1 MSRASALRPARWK
14 VSWIFRSVAAA
25 TALALLPSAVSAEP
39 SSPAQSVGSLQEK
52 ADRIAADIDRL
63 DERTNALAEQYNDA
77 VINLDALKTKLAE
90 TQQQV
95 GEARAALESN
105 RNAAVEAAR
114 RSFVGSAGGDGSF
127 LGGGGGELEAAS
139 RRETYLSTRHDS
151 SEQAIED
158 VSAAQQDL
166 AERQAQLDAAKSKVD
181 QQVADLDASK
191 QQLDTTI
198 ADRKK
203 LLEGVQGE
211 LKAALAA
218 EQARRAAAAEAAAK
232 AAADAA
238 AAQSRQ
244 ARRPSAAVA
253 VQPNGSTRPAAP
265 STPRAVTPPP
275 AGAPRAVE
283 VALAQQGDPYR
294 WAASGPDAF
303 DCSGLVMYAYAAA
316 GRSLPH
322 SSRSLRGMTRS
333 LSADELQPGDLVF
346 GGSPVHHVGIY
357 IGNGQMVHAP
367 HTGDVVRVASIYST
381 SKPVSFGRL

>member
-105 RNAAVEAAR
+105 RSAAVEAAR

-127 LGGGGGELEAAS
+127 LGGGGGELEAES

-181 QQVADLDASK
+181 QPAPDLDASK

-198 ADRKK
+198 
-203 LLEGVQGE
+203 
-211 LKAALAA
+211 A

-367 HTGDVVRVASIYST
+367 HSGDVVRVASIYST

>member
-127 LGGGGGELEAAS
+127 LGGGGGELEAES

-265 STPRAVTPPP
+265 S
-275 AGAPRAVE
+275 APRAVE

-367 HTGDVVRVASIYST
+367 HSGDVVRVASIYST